1 MDLNEFAKS
10 YICLGLRINKHI
22 DGYVEHYYGPPEL
35 KKMVDIEEKLSP
47 ISLLKNYQ
55 DLEKTL
61 PNQGFEQKR
70 YKFLSKTL
78 TAIETTLR
86 MLKGEY
92 LPYLEQS
99 EKLFDMEPVLYDDT
113 YFYNLSSR
121 ADKLYIGE
129 GTLSERIQTYAMR
142 RKIPQNQLM
151 SLYKKAIEIARKQ
164 SNIIFPNLLPDNE
177 IVLISEVKDQS
188 WAMYNWYQGNY
199 TSRIDIDINKTH
211 YWTNILHLACH
222 EGYPGHHMDR
232 TLHDRELYRNKG
244 YFENSIL
251 LIYSPEMV
259 ISEGIGEIAEFVVF
273 EPTESIRISLEEF
286 CLNPKIEDDL
296 EVLIEQSEIRRG
308 FGKFESNLAY
318 LKYVHGLSDDELLKY
333 SRNFEVLPDAT
344 IKSILKF
351 ISDELW
357 APYSIVYQGER
368 LITDKFGF
376 RPSSLNFGRLLT
388 EQTLPSDL

>member
-1 MDLNEFAKS
+1 MDLNEFAKL

-22 DGYVEHYYGPPEL
+22 SGYVEHYYGPSEFERI
-35 KKMVDIEEKLSP
+35 VDTEDKLSP
-47 ISLLKNYQ
+47 KSLLKNYRK
-55 DLEKTL
+55 LEKL
-61 PNQGFEQKR
+61 LHKQGFEKKR

-78 TAIETTLR
+78 DAIETTLR
-86 MLKGEY
+86 MLNGDH
-92 LPYLEQS
+92 LRYLEQS
-99 EKLFDMEPVLYDDT
+99 EKLFDMTPVLYKDS
-113 YFYNLSSR
+113 YFYDLSSR
-121 ADKLYIGE
+121 ADKLYKGE
-129 GTLSERIQTYAMR
+129 GTLSERIQNYAKK
-142 RKIPQNQLM
+142 RKIPQNQLKL
-151 SLYKKAIEIARKQ
+151 LYKKAIEIAREQ
-164 SNIIFPNLLPDNE
+164 SNFVFPNLLPDNE
-177 IVLISEVKDQS
+177 MILVSEVRDQS
-188 WAMYNWYQGNY
+188 WAMYNWYQGNF

-211 YWTNILHLACH
+211 FWTNILHLACH
-222 EGYPGHHMDR
+222 EGYPGHHMER
-232 TLHDRELYRNKG
+232 TLRDRELYRKKG

-273 EPTESIRISLEEF
+273 EPTESITLSLEKL
-286 CLNPKIEDDL
+286 CPNPENEDDL
-296 EVLIEQSEIRRG
+296 QVLIEQSEIRRG

-333 SRNFEVLPDAT
+333 SRNFEVLPDTT

>member
-333 SRNFEVLPDAT
+333 SRNFEVLPDTT

>member
-308 FGKFESNLAY
+308 FGKFDSNLAY

-333 SRNFEVLPDAT
+333 SRNFEVLPDTT

>member
-35 KKMVDIEEKLSP
+35 ERMVDKEEKLSP
-47 ISLLKNYQ
+47 KKLLKNYRK
-55 DLEKTL
+55 LEKLL
-61 PNQGFEQKR
+61 PKQGFEKKR
-70 YKFLSKTL
+70 YKFLSKTF
-78 TAIETTLR
+78 TAIETTVR
-86 MLKGEY
+86 MLNGEH
-92 LPYLEQS
+92 LLYLEQS
-99 EKLFDMEPVLYDDT
+99 EKLFDMKPVLYDDA
-113 YFYNLSSR
+113 YFFNLSSR
-121 ADKLYIGE
+121 ADKLYKGE
-129 GTLSERIQTYAMR
+129 GTLSERIQNYARR
-142 RKIPQNQLM
+142 RKIPQNQLKP
-151 SLYKKAIEIARKQ
+151 LYKKAIEIARKQ
-164 SNIIFPNLLPDNE
+164 SFYMFPNLLPDNE
-177 IVLISEVKDQS
+177 IVLISEVRDQS
-188 WAMYNWYQGNY
+188 WAMYNWYLGNF

-211 YWTNILHLACH
+211 FWTNILHLACH
-222 EGYPGHHMDR
+222 EGYPGHHMER
-232 TLHDRELYRNKG
+232 TLRDRELYRNKG

-286 CLNPKIEDDL
+286 CPNPEIEDHL

-333 SRNFEVLPDAT
+333 SRDFEVLPDTT

-376 RPSSLNFGRLLT
+376 RPSPLNFSRLLT